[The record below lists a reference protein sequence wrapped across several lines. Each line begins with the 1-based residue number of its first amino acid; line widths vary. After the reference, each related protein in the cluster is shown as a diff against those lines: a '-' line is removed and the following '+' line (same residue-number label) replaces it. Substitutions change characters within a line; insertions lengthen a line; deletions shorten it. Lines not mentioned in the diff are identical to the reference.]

1 MTNKDREKQIENF
14 LNKWDDML
22 QAANEISDFK
32 WKFNVSISSNDSIMI
47 DRVKTINGI
56 NLSFA
61 KNGYNVG

>member
-1 MTNKDREKQIENF
+1 MTNEEREEMIEIF

-22 QAANEISDFK
+22 KAANEISDFK
-32 WKFNVSISSNDSIMI
+32 WKFSVSISSKDLIVI

-61 KNGYNVG
+61 KNGYNV